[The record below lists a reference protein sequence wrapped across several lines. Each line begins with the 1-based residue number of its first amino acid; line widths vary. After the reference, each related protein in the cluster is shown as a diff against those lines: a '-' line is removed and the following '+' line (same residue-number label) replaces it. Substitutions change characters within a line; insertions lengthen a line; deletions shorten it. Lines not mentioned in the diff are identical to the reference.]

1 MIKWIKTY
9 IERATLSQTAH
20 LIPRSEILAGAD
32 PHLQPAASII
42 AQLGGSQLLPREAAA
57 HQLQPASGLELH
69 QGDQAAQAFSLLL
82 QHQLGQPLG
91 DVYNVLVVFLNF
103 EF

>member
-20 LIPRSEILAGAD
+20 LIPRSEVLAGAG
-32 PHLQPAASII
+32 PHLQPAASFI
-42 AQLGGSQLLPREAAA
+42 AQLGGSQLLSGEAAA
-57 HQLQPASGLELH
+57 HQLH
-69 QGDQAAQAFSLLL
+69 QGEQAGQAFSLLI
-82 QHQLGQPLG
+82 QHQLGQHLRN
-91 DVYNVLVVFLNF
+91 VYNVLVVFLNF